1 MNLLNTSSTMKRS
14 DLSSSPRPS
23 SSSSSSVDAELV
35 ARLRSALKECA
46 GASTLLPSEGAAE
59 NTVEIPE
66 SEVVLLVLSAA
77 MRRVDWLEEQLAKLT
92 ASAGSPVSQAPG
104 RDPDA
109 VMRLARANG
118 TIVDDDDDAKSR
130 SPAKPTVVSISSSQ
144 RSSVAVPA
152 AAAAPRRLAMQRS
165 RSSTQLAESSGGGD
179 RPSKAP
185 TSSALLTKIEITGAG
200 LTSAVPGRA
209 ASIAVRFVGGDG
221 KPKHVSGKTAAASFR
236 PPHGADEVPC
246 NVTKCRD
253 GSFAISYVV
262 PTTCAADEVGLLSVF
277 IDGKPSKH
285 SPYSVNIVRNLR

>member
-1 MNLLNTSSTMKRS
+1 MSQLNTSTTMKRS
-14 DLSSSPRPS
+14 DLSSSPRS
-23 SSSSSSVDAELV
+23 SSSSSSPSVDAELV
-35 ARLRSALKECA
+35 TRLRAALKECA
-46 GASTLLPSEGAAE
+46 GGSTLLPSEGAAE

-92 ASAGSPVSQAPG
+92 ASAGPPVAQASA

-118 TIVDDDDDAKSR
+118 TIVDDDDDAKS
-130 SPAKPTVVSISSSQ
+130 PAKPTVVSTLSSQ
-144 RSSVAVPA
+144 RSSAAAPA
-152 AAAAPRRLAMQRS
+152 AAAAPRRAAMQRS

-185 TSSALLTKIEITGAG
+185 TSSALLTKIEITGVG
-200 LTSAVPGRA
+200 LTSAMPGRA
-209 ASIAVRFVGGDG
+209 ASIAVRFVGADG
-221 KPKHVSGKTAAASFR
+221 KPKHVSGKTAAAIFR
-236 PPHGADEVPC
+236 PPHGANEVPC

-262 PTTCAADEVGLLSVF
+262 PTTCAVDEVGLLSVF

-285 SPYSVNIVRNLR
+285 SPYTVNIVRNLR